1 MDSEQKKVGGIGP
14 SPNKVLLH
22 IVEIQ
27 QFFCHFTQI
36 LHEVISLVNSEP
48 QKNTALCSR
57 IFQKVKIREN
67 KGQKL
72 IFEFDHSDCLAF

>member
-1 MDSEQKKVGGIGP
+1 MLP
-14 SPNKVLLH
+14 SHLDDYDDDVRARPSFWCLPPGAFREAQLAD
-22 IVEIQ
+22 
-27 QFFCHFTQI
+27 
-36 LHEVISLVNSEP
+36 
-48 QKNTALCSR
+48 ALCSR